1 MVAVTLLALAT
12 IVAVGSLP
20 TCTIL
25 SNKGRYQETA
35 SILGQSLLE
44 KQRARKW
51 DDLPAPPHYE
61 KLDPVS
67 VDGIGQPLEAAM
79 EVYAVGSMDPQKIRR
94 VVITVCWRENGV
106 TKKQSHETDLVHLPQ
121 Q

>member
-1 MVAVTLLALAT
+1 MAVTLLALAT

-35 SILGQSLLE
+35 SQLGQSLLE
-44 KQRARKW
+44 KQRARGW
-51 DDLPAPPHYE
+51 ADLPAPPHYE
-61 KLDPVS
+61 KLDPIT
-67 VDGIGQPLEAAM
+67 VDGIGQAMETAM

-94 VVITVCWRENGV
+94 IVITVSWRENGV
-106 TKKQSHETDLVHLPQ
+106 IRKLSHETDLVHVPQ
-121 Q
+121 